1 MNDWDLWFRGPTK
14 LFAIDRGSEALKRN
28 VNPSTI
34 KRRERFETGLI
45 YFRGGRSMEGNCSIS
60 RTGDGRLTLLTLIK
74 RGVNAAWI
82 TILMD
87 SLN

>member
-1 MNDWDLWFRGPTK
+1 
-14 LFAIDRGSEALKRN
+14 
-28 VNPSTI
+28 
-34 KRRERFETGLI
+34 
-45 YFRGGRSMEGNCSIS
+45 MEGNCSIS